1 MKATDHDRLSPSL
14 RHHEFTDGAELA
26 GALATKVGAVLQAAI
41 TARGQARLAV
51 SGGSTPKRFFEALAL
66 EEIDWTHVTV
76 TLIDERL
83 VPADNERSNHG
94 LANRH
99 LLKNKAAAARFIP
112 LYAEAE
118 DAEAAARIAA
128 TRIDGLGG
136 PLDVAVLGMGT
147 DGHTASFFPGGSTLA
162 QATDIDCPKSVIA
175 IEAPGAGEPR
185 LTLTLPRIVE
195 AGLIVLH
202 IEGTEKK
209 AVLARALQP
218 GPDADMP
225 VRSVLRDAAEP
236 VEIYWAP

>member
-1 MKATDHDRLSPSL
+1 
-14 RHHEFTDGAELA
+14 
-26 GALATKVGAVLQAAI
+26 
-41 TARGQARLAV
+41 
-51 SGGSTPKRFFEALAL
+51 
-66 EEIDWTHVTV
+66 

-83 VPADNERSNHG
+83 VPVDNERSNHG
-94 LANRH
+94 LANRY

-128 TRIDGLGG
+128 NRIDGLGG

-162 QATDIDCPKSVIA
+162 QATDIDCPDSVIA

>member
-1 MKATDHDRLSPSL
+1 MKATDHGRLSPSL
-14 RHHEFTDGAELA
+14 RHHAFADGQQLA
-26 GALATKVGAVLQAAI
+26 AALATRVATTLQEAI
-41 TARGQARLAV
+41 KARGEARLAV
-51 SGGSTPKRFFEALAL
+51 SGGSTPKRFFEALS
-66 EEIDWTHVTV
+66 EQEIDWDRVIV

-83 VPADNERSNHG
+83 VPPENERSNHG

-99 LLKNKAAAARFIP
+99 LLKNKAARARFIP
-112 LYAEAE
+112 LYAEAD

-128 TRIDGLGG
+128 TRIDGLDG

-162 QATDIDCPKSVIA
+162 EATDPDCPMSVIA
-175 IEAPGAGEPR
+175 MEAPGAGEPR

-195 AGLIVLH
+195 AGLVVLH

-209 AVLARALQP
+209 AVLAEALQP
-218 GPDADMP
+218 GPDADIP